1 MTSPAN
7 QQNPIPATNTNAPT
21 ATSYASAAGAPKKP
35 AQAPVVAPGSNA
47 PPVVGSAASTA
58 QNAKA
63 ASTPS
68 PVNGKQAAAPTVARG
83 STLNGSAADHLRKGS
98 VTMAA
103 NGPSGFVPNGGSIG
117 AAKSAIQ
124 FGYDSPAMG
133 HSTPHV
139 GHSAP
144 IPVPEGN
151 SHHRVPSPA
160 HSPAPIPQP
169 SASGG
174 RPPSSLQQPTNQMTF
189 GSLGSDG
196 DRHMRQGSVPTNQN
210 LASQPNS
217 HYRRESS
224 HSVQSDTSRGNF
236 NPQNNRNRASFNPHA
251 AQFNNNHQMGYP
263 PNSQYRPGPNQNRG
277 MPPPFQPNR
286 PYPNSPQ
293 PMARSPALPHSQPG
307 TPSMANAMPG
317 MAGASPQFHYPPP
330 MAPQHQQQVQYPLP
344 AVSNMHYSKPNCKK
358 TKGRREHDRS
368 FQTGRPLDPSREP
381 YTSDVLQQQQQQHQR
396 RFGNYG
402 QRADTMR
409 RTYDK
414 KNIRPVSSGIQQDSP
429 SSPNPIF
436 NNLSPNH
443 PHSLDLSPENGGFE
457 RLLTWKN
464 QTYGFPPQQLNQ
476 YGQPMPYGYNGMP
489 YMGPPQ
495 PNAQPY
501 NQTFV
506 PPYHQQSH
514 SMSRSPSQAERAPSV
529 TQASQPAIVSSNTQ
543 AINAQPKGG
552 SPFAPRQRKSA
563 AIQIKNLAGEVVD
576 TSAFKQ
582 PASPSPSTHQTK
594 TPPVASTPTPPQKPD
609 TPTHSRAE
617 SQSAHRSAKEIQDE
631 LRKKILEATQ
641 NQLLAAKE
649 EEEKKDKEASK
660 PDEATPEVKSE
671 TKVEPVETKVEVKAE
686 ETKVEEPKVEAPKVE
701 APKVEAPKAEE
712 TKAEEPKVEA
722 PKAEAPKAEAPKAEE
737 TKAEEPKVEAPK
749 VEAPKVE
756 APKVEA
762 PKVEEPAAKKPEEAK
777 PEPQPKVEEPKV
789 EEPKVEAPASSAP
802 AEAPKAA
809 EEAQKPEEP
818 AKAETE
824 DEELDRIIAEME
836 AAEAKREA
844 EEAEHKKK
852 RDADKVAAK
861 AAEEKNAKT
870 SAEEQDRKLRDQE
883 REMERLEEEKE
894 KRREAAEATGKTL
907 SFTEALAMAR
917 GEKKDES
924 ADSVADKLGDLS
936 IGDKSAAEAAG
947 PKEKRVAK
955 PAALNLA
962 PIKTGAVEPP
972 QPSAALQ
979 SLKSARFL
987 AVMNQDLYPEGIK
1000 SPNPALN
1007 AAVAKKGKTF
1017 KYDAAFMLQF
1027 QKVFTEQPS
1036 LQFHQQIKQ
1045 LIGDGDG
1052 GRSASRGQTP
1062 SSARQGSRGG
1072 GGFPGGSFGVPVG
1085 RTLPPGTTSADRMAI
1100 ASGALPRP
1108 QVNPMASFQRPGSGF
1123 PGSSAMSRTSSQNMR
1138 NMPNSPRQSSR
1149 STRGSRRN
1157 DNAKEAQA
1165 AKTMPLTAGQDL
1177 KPIVVSATGWKPS
1190 SIGAKP
1196 GAAAPLQSQHM
1207 EPEMVQRKVKAAL
1220 NKMTPENFERIA
1232 DQILIIASQSKDES
1246 DGRTLR
1252 QVIQLTFEKAT
1263 DEAHWA
1269 SMYAKFCKRMLE
1281 TMSPEIRD
1289 ENIKDKNGQ
1298 VVSGGNLFRKYLLNR
1313 CQEEFERGWTTN
1325 LPDAPEGAEDAEN
1338 KSADAKPTEAA
1349 LLSDEYYAA
1358 AAAKRR
1364 GLGLVQFIGEL
1375 FKLGMLTERIMHEC
1389 VRKLVDYQGVPDEA
1403 EIESLC
1409 KLLRTIGAN
1418 LDETKGRP
1426 LVDAYF
1432 QRIQGMVDL
1441 PELPSRIKFM
1451 LMDIIDLRRVRWV
1464 SKEGNKG
1471 PKTLDEVRADAEAQQ
1486 AAKAQEAARSN
1497 QRGPGGGRPP
1507 VGRGDARGFSG
1518 GFQQQTSNQ
1527 VGVDDLRRL
1536 KGSSMNR
1543 ASSGNVTL
1551 GPASMLSSRSN
1562 SGRRFGPGGALG
1574 RSGDDSNNS
1583 SRAGTPGPT
1592 SSNAFS
1598 LLATMD
1604 GDHPASP
1611 PSAGPSPLM
1620 SKAVPATDKKDNE

>member
-47 PPVVGSAASTA
+47 PLVVGSAASTA

-83 STLNGSAADHLRKGS
+83 STLNGSAPDHLRKGS

-196 DRHMRQGSVPTNQN
+196 DRHMRQGSVPPNQN

-217 HYRRESS
+217 HFRRESS
-224 HSVQSDTSRGNF
+224 HSVQSDTGRGNF
-236 NPQNNRNRASFNPHA
+236 NPQNRNRASFNPHA

-263 PNSQYRPGPNQNRG
+263 PNNQYRPGPNQNRG

-317 MAGASPQFHYPPP
+317 MGGASPQFHYPPP

-344 AVSNMHYSKPNCKK
+344 AVSTVYYSKPNCKK
-358 TKGRREHDRS
+358 TKARREHDRS
-368 FQTGRPLDPSREP
+368 FQTGRPLDPAREP
-381 YTSDVLQQQQQQHQR
+381 YTSDVLQQQQQQQHQR

-409 RTYDK
+409 RTHDQ
-414 KNIRPVSSGIQQDSP
+414 NNMRPVSSGIQQDSP
-429 SSPNPIF
+429 SSPNPMF

-464 QTYGFPPQQLNQ
+464 QTYGFPPQQMNQ
-476 YGQPMPYGYNGMP
+476 YGQPMPYAYNAMP

-506 PPYHQQSH
+506 PPYHQQTH

-529 TQASQPAIVSSNTQ
+529 TQPSQPAIVSSNSQ

-609 TPTHSRAE
+609 TPTHSRTE

-649 EEEKKDKEASK
+649 EEEKKDKETPK

-671 TKVEPVETKVEVKAE
+671 TKVEPADTKAEVKAE
-686 ETKVEEPKVEAPKVE
+686 EPKTEEPKSEEPKAEEPKVEAPKVE
-701 APKVEAPKAEE
+701 APKVEAPK
-712 TKAEEPKVEA
+712 
-722 PKAEAPKAEAPKAEE
+722 
-737 TKAEEPKVEAPK
+737 VEAPK

-756 APKVEA
+756 EPKVEA

-789 EEPKVEAPASSAP
+789 EAPASSAS

-852 RDADKVAAK
+852 RDAEKAAAK
-861 AAEEKNAKT
+861 AAEEKNAKA
-870 SAEEQDRKLRDQE
+870 SAEEQDRKLREQE

-894 KRREAAEATGKTL
+894 KRREAAEASGKTL
-907 SFTEALAMAR
+907 SFTEALAAAR

-936 IGDKSAAEAAG
+936 IGDKSAEAAG
-947 PKEKRVAK
+947 PKEKRVGK

-987 AVMNQDLYPEGIK
+987 AVMNQDIYPEGIK

-1157 DNAKEAQA
+1157 DNAAKEAQA
-1165 AKTMPLTAGQDL
+1165 AKTMPLTAGQEL
-1177 KPIVVSATGWKPS
+1177 KPIVVSASGWKPT

-1196 GAAAPLQSQHM
+1196 GVAAAGQSTHM

-1232 DQILIIASQSKDES
+1232 DQILVIASQSKDES

-1325 LPDAPEGAEDAEN
+1325 LPEAPEGAEGGEN

-1403 EIESLC
+1403 EVESLC

-1451 LMDIIDLRRVRWV
+1451 LMDIIDLRRARWV
-1464 SKEGNKG
+1464 SKEANKG
-1471 PKTLDEVRADAEAQQ
+1471 PKTLDEVRAEAEAQQ

-1527 VGVDDLRRL
+1527 VGMDDLRRL

-1574 RSGDDSNNS
+1574 RSGDDSNSS

>member
-47 PPVVGSAASTA
+47 PLVVGSAASTA

-83 STLNGSAADHLRKGS
+83 STLNGSAPDHLRKGS

-196 DRHMRQGSVPTNQN
+196 DRHMRQGSVPSNQN

-217 HYRRESS
+217 HFRRESS
-224 HSVQSDTSRGNF
+224 HSVQSDNSRGNF
-236 NPQNNRNRASFNPHA
+236 NPQNNRTRASFNPHA

-263 PNSQYRPGPNQNRG
+263 PNNQYRPGPNQNRG
-277 MPPPFQPNR
+277 IPAPFQPNR

-317 MAGASPQFHYPPP
+317 MGGASPQFHYPPP
-330 MAPQHQQQVQYPLP
+330 MAPQHQQQ
-344 AVSNMHYSKPNCKK
+344 
-358 TKGRREHDRS
+358 
-368 FQTGRPLDPSREP
+368 
-381 YTSDVLQQQQQQHQR
+381 
-396 RFGNYG
+396 
-402 QRADTMR
+402 
-409 RTYDK
+409 
-414 KNIRPVSSGIQQDSP
+414 
-429 SSPNPIF
+429 
-436 NNLSPNH
+436 
-443 PHSLDLSPENGGFE
+443 
-457 RLLTWKN
+457 
-464 QTYGFPPQQLNQ
+464 TYGFPPQQMNQ
-476 YGQPMPYGYNGMP
+476 YGQPMPYAYNAMP

-495 PNAQPY
+495 PNAQPF

-529 TQASQPAIVSSNTQ
+529 TQPSQPTIVSSNSQ

-582 PASPSPSTHQTK
+582 PSSPSPSTQQTK

-609 TPTHSRAE
+609 TPTHSRTE

-649 EEEKKDKEASK
+649 EEEKKDKEAPK

-671 TKVEPVETKVEVKAE
+671 TKVEPVETKAEVKVEEPKVEKPKAE
-686 ETKVEEPKVEAPKVE
+686 EPKVEEPKVEAPKVE
-701 APKVEAPKAEE
+701 
-712 TKAEEPKVEA
+712 T
-722 PKAEAPKAEAPKAEE
+722 
-737 TKAEEPKVEAPK
+737 
-749 VEAPKVE
+749 
-756 APKVEA
+756 PKVEA

-777 PEPQPKVEEPKV
+777 PEAQPKV

-818 AKAETE
+818 AKEETE
-824 DEELDRIIAEME
+824 DERLDRIIAEME

-844 EEAEHKKK
+844 EEAEHRKK
-852 RDADKVAAK
+852 RDAEKAAAK
-861 AAEEKNAKT
+861 AAEEKNAKA
-870 SAEEQDRKLRDQE
+870 SAEEQDRKLREQE

-894 KRREAAEATGKTL
+894 KRREAAEASGKTL
-907 SFTEALAMAR
+907 SFTEALAAAR

-924 ADSVADKLGDLS
+924 ADSVADKLGDMS
-936 IGDKSAAEAAG
+936 IGDKSAEAAG

-962 PIKTGAVEPP
+962 PIKTGVVEPP

-987 AVMNQDLYPEGIK
+987 AVMNQDIYPEGIK

-1157 DNAKEAQA
+1157 DNAAKEAQA
-1165 AKTMPLTAGQDL
+1165 AKTMPLTAGQEL
-1177 KPIVVSATGWKPS
+1177 KPIVVSASGWKPT
-1190 SIGAKP
+1190 SIGAKS
-1196 GAAAPLQSQHM
+1196 GAAASGQSSHM

-1232 DQILIIASQSKDES
+1232 DQILLIASQSKDES

-1325 LPDAPEGAEDAEN
+1325 LPEAPESAEGAEGAEN

-1403 EIESLC
+1403 EVESLC

-1451 LMDIIDLRRVRWV
+1451 LMDIIDLRKARWV
-1464 SKEGNKG
+1464 SKEANKG
-1471 PKTLDEVRADAEAQQ
+1471 PKTLDEVRAEAEAAQ

-1574 RSGDDSNNS
+1574 RSGDDSNSS

>member
-35 AQAPVVAPGSNA
+35 AQAPVVASGSNA
-47 PPVVGSAASTA
+47 PLVVGSAASTA

-63 ASTPS
+63 ASSPS

-83 STLNGSAADHLRKGS
+83 STLNGSAPDHLRKGS

-151 SHHRVPSPA
+151 NHHRVPSPA

-196 DRHMRQGSVPTNQN
+196 DRHMRQGSVPPNQN

-217 HYRRESS
+217 HFRRESG
-224 HSVQSDTSRGNF
+224 HSVQSDSSRGNF
-236 NPQNNRNRASFNPHA
+236 NPQNNRNRNSFNPHA

-263 PNSQYRPGPNQNRG
+263 PNNQYRPGPAQNRG
-277 MPPPFQPNR
+277 MPPAFQPNR

-293 PMARSPALPHSQPG
+293 PMTRSPALVSSLPG
-307 TPSMANAMPG
+307 TPNLTPATMPPPNLAMGTP
-317 MAGASPQFHYPPP
+317 PQYHYPPP
-330 MAPQHQQQVQYPLP
+330 MAPQHQQQ
-344 AVSNMHYSKPNCKK
+344 
-358 TKGRREHDRS
+358 
-368 FQTGRPLDPSREP
+368 
-381 YTSDVLQQQQQQHQR
+381 
-396 RFGNYG
+396 
-402 QRADTMR
+402 
-409 RTYDK
+409 
-414 KNIRPVSSGIQQDSP
+414 
-429 SSPNPIF
+429 
-436 NNLSPNH
+436 
-443 PHSLDLSPENGGFE
+443 
-457 RLLTWKN
+457 
-464 QTYGFPPQQLNQ
+464 TYGFPPQQMNQ
-476 YGQPMPYGYNGMP
+476 YGQPMTVPFGYNGMP

-495 PNAQPY
+495 PNAQPF
-501 NQTFV
+501 NQPFV
-506 PPYHQQSH
+506 PPFHQQSH
-514 SMSRSPSQAERAPSV
+514 SMSRSPSQPERAPSAG
-529 TQASQPAIVSSNTQ
+529 QPSQPAIVSSNPQ
-543 AINAQPKGG
+543 ALNAQPKGG

-609 TPTHSRAE
+609 TPTHARTE
-617 SQSAHRSAKEIQDE
+617 SHSVNRSAKEIQEE
-631 LRKKILEATQ
+631 LKAKIIAATQ
-641 NQLLAAKE
+641 KQQLASKE
-649 EEEKKDKEASK
+649 EEEKKESEAPK
-660 PDEATPEVKSE
+660 PEPKPEATSEVKPE
-671 TKVEPVETKVEVKAE
+671 AKVEPVEPKVEAKAE
-686 ETKVEEPKVEAPKVE
+686 ETKVEEPKAEVPKVE
-701 APKVEAPKAEE
+701 EA
-712 TKAEEPKVEA
+712 
-722 PKAEAPKAEAPKAEE
+722 
-737 TKAEEPKVEAPK
+737 
-749 VEAPKVE
+749 
-756 APKVEA
+756 
-762 PKVEEPAAKKPEEAK
+762 KVEEPAKKSEETK

-789 EEPKVEAPASSAP
+789 EEPKVE
-802 AEAPKAA
+802 EPKIEEPKVEEPKVEEPKV

-824 DEELDRIIAEME
+824 EEELERIIAEME

-852 RDADKVAAK
+852 RDAEKAAAK
-861 AAEEKNAKT
+861 ALEEKNAKT
-870 SAEEQDRKLRDQE
+870 NAEEQDRKLREQE

-907 SFTEALAMAR
+907 SFTEALALAR
-917 GEKKDES
+917 GEKKDEP
-924 ADSVADKLGDLS
+924 AGPDSVADKLGDLS
-936 IGDKSAAEAAG
+936 IGDKSAEAAG

-987 AVMNQDLYPEGIK
+987 AVMNQDIYPEGIK

-1027 QKVFTEQPS
+1027 QKVFTEPPS

-1072 GGFPGGSFGVPVG
+1072 GGFPGGSFGVPAG

-1157 DNAKEAQA
+1157 DNAAKEAQA
-1165 AKTMPLTAGQDL
+1165 AKTMPLTAGMEL
-1177 KPIVVSATGWKPS
+1177 KPIVVSATGWKPTS
-1190 SIGAKP
+1190 VGAKP
-1196 GAAAPLQSQHM
+1196 GAAAPGPSQHM

-1220 NKMTPENFERIA
+1220 NKMTPENFDRIA
-1232 DQILIIASQSKDES
+1232 DQILLIASQSKDES

-1281 TMSPEIRD
+1281 TMSSDIRD

-1325 LPDAPEGAEDAEN
+1325 LPEAPEGAEDTDN
-1338 KSADAKPTEAA
+1338 KPTDAKPTEAA

-1389 VRKLVDYQGVPDEA
+1389 VRKLVDYQGLPDEA
-1403 EIESLC
+1403 EVESLC

-1432 QRIQGMVDL
+1432 QRIQGMIDL
-1441 PELPSRIKFM
+1441 PELQSRIKFM
-1451 LMDIIDLRRVRWV
+1451 LMDIVDLRRARWV
-1464 SKEGNKG
+1464 SKEANKG
-1471 PKTLDEVRADAEAQQ
+1471 PKTLEEVRAEAEAQQ

-1507 VGRGDARGFSG
+1507 VGRGDARNFSG

-1543 ASSGNVTL
+1543 ASSSNVTL

-1574 RSGDDSNNS
+1574 RSGDDSNSS